1 MVEVVEV
8 NLTQIDL
15 HIHTM
20 ESDGSLLVKDVIHE
34 AFERG
39 VRILALTDHE
49 TTNGVQSAMELSREY
64 NIKVIPGVELVTAFK
79 GHEVHLLGYFNSEVF
94 FHSDLQSRLKELR
107 DKRTALAY
115 DMVKRLQ
122 GDGFTLKW
130 SEVERIANPEGA
142 VSKSHIMRALH
153 EHEHGT
159 IQWPS
164 IAKLFQPYGVAYLP
178 FLEHAFEDAV
188 QLIYACGGV
197 PVLAHPGLLENQE
210 LVGELLSYRPIGLEV
225 YYGYWD
231 QRETLI
237 KYYEK
242 LAKSKALFATGGSDF
257 HGLNGPV
264 KIGEVDVPLS
274 CAQDLVSYLK
284 LDV

>member
-1 MVEVVEV
+1 MGH
-8 NLTQIDL
+8 TQIDL
-15 HIHTM
+15 HIHTR
-20 ESDGSLLVKDVIHE
+20 ESDGSLLVKDVIRE
-34 AFERG
+34 AFERE

-49 TTNGVQSAMELSREY
+49 TTNGVQEAIALSREY
-64 NIKVIPGVELVTAFK
+64 NIKIIPGVELVTAYK
-79 GHEVHLLGYFNSEVF
+79 GQEVHLLGYFNF
-94 FHSDLQSRLKELR
+94 AGFLHSDLQSRLKELR
-107 DKRTALAY
+107 EQRTALAY

-122 GDGFTLKW
+122 RDGYTLKW

-153 EHEHGT
+153 DHENGT

-178 FLEHAFEDAV
+178 FLEHSFEEAV

-197 PVLAHPGLLENQE
+197 PVLAHPGLIGNQE

-237 KYYEK
+237 DHYEK
-242 LAKSKALFATGGSDF
+242 LAKSKALFTTGGSDF

-264 KIGEVDVPLS
+264 TIGEVDVPLS

-284 LDV
+284 LDL